1 MDILAVSNV
10 SKYYGGLAANSEVT
24 CRIREGEIVSL
35 IGPNG
40 AGKTTLFNLIS
51 GVEKADRGTIE
62 YAGRPLVG
70 LEPPEIARLGLV
82 RTFQQTKIFRDVK
95 VQEAVM
101 IGRHIHDRT
110 CFLGALLSSRSARS
124 ERRSGIEKV
133 SGILTFLGMSSQAGS
148 VARNLAYGDQKLL
161 GIAISLAA
169 KPKLLL
175 LDEPAAGLNIQ
186 ESARLVEIIRRIR
199 DKGITIGLVE
209 HNMKLVMNI
218 SDRVLVLNYG
228 KLIAEGTPG
237 QVRKDPGVI
246 EAYLGKSGNA

>member
-1 MDILAVSNV
+1 
-10 SKYYGGLAANSEVT
+10 
-24 CRIREGEIVSL
+24 
-35 IGPNG
+35 
-40 AGKTTLFNLIS
+40 
-51 GVEKADRGTIE
+51 
-62 YAGRPLVG
+62 
-70 LEPPEIARLGLV
+70 
-82 RTFQQTKIFRDVK
+82 
-95 VQEAVM
+95 
-101 IGRHIHDRT
+101 
-110 CFLGALLSSRSARS
+110 
-124 ERRSGIEKV
+124 
-133 SGILTFLGMSSQAGS
+133 MSSQAGS

>member
-51 GVEKADRGTIE
+51 GVEKTDRGTIE
-62 YAGRPLVG
+62 YAGRDIVG

-82 RTFQQTKIFRDVK
+82 RTFQQTKIFRDMKVK
-95 VQEAVM
+95 EAVM

-110 CFLGALLSSRSARS
+110 RFLGALLSSRSARS

-133 SGILTFLGMSSQAGS
+133 SGILTFMGMSFQAES

-161 GIAISLAA
+161 GIAISLAVR
-169 KPKLLL
+169 PKLLL

-186 ESARLVEIIRRIR
+186 ESARLMEIIRRIR